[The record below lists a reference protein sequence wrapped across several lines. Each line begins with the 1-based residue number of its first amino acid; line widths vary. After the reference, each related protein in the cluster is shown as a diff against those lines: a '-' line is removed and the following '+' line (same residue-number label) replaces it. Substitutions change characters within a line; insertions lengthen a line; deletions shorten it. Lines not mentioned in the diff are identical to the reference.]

1 MHGQAGGLGQHPPG
15 GTGGDDCVAGKDPAV
30 CGTEL
35 KCKFL
40 AGIVCKNGNRHSA
53 LSFILSIVLW
63 VANDAGW
70 LFYKYTFFPFGI
82 NLLES
87 FSNFPLLFYRRKQ
100 GFVKRFVVILA
111 RKQAKV

>member
-1 MHGQAGGLGQHPPG
+1 MPGQAGGLGQHPPG

-70 LFYKYTFFPFGI
+70 LFYKYTFFH
-82 NLLES
+82 S
-87 FSNFPLLFYRRKQ
+87 
-100 GFVKRFVVILA
+100 A
-111 RKQAKV
+111 